1 MEGNAL
7 APGSLGEFL
16 ERHPEVSWPPCPVD
30 GVWHATVSLDCGYGY
45 ASGRT
50 EGELLAKL
58 AGALEG

>member
-1 MEGNAL
+1 
-7 APGSLGEFL
+7 
-16 ERHPEVSWPPCPVD
+16 VSWPPCAVD

-58 AGALEG
+58 TAALEG

>member
-1 MEGNAL
+1 MGENAV
-7 APGSLGEFL
+7 PVGEFL
-16 ERHPEVSWPPCPVD
+16 ERHPEVSWPPCAVD

-58 AGALEG
+58 AEALEG